1 MTDKTFFHCCNC
13 EMGFRS
19 RRLLEKHTEKFCI
32 GREMAMNIKY
42 RHRQA
47 QHKGKEPKKTEMAD
61 SMLHVSK
68 LERDN
73 FRYVK
78 GNGEHEQQ
86 VHNVRSSDDSGRVS
100 DNQALKKLT
109 EEFHKLRTSLEGTLP
124 TFRTLQNE
132 NQIPHQQ
139 EYCQRH
145 KQIVDAHERQLAEIQ
160 ASNQHLEQQKDEIRT
175 RLSELKL
182 GNSSSSQIEELL
194 MELNTQ
200 EKKNKLTL
208 NALSEQVK
216 LLQVAT
222 GNRRNLDS
230 ATNRKTHSI
239 VNKMD
244 ENAIFKSMV
253 FPAAIG
259 PLSSE
264 IQMLYLTYLQSG
276 GSDHHIIRQMYELQL
291 EATALEKNGTK
302 PEQNGRKKKYEDGL
316 NSKTLDAELLSVE
329 LENQRLEDE
338 ILKMKILKDR
348 RRMENGSLDLE
359 LDKLQ
364 QVHMAEM
371 AQLHAEIGRLR
382 HNIERRKVQWSR
394 RGSPPLL
401 PPPIAPPLPPPPPPH
416 LGLPDPTI
424 LTRNMDPMGSS
435 ATGIN
440 QYFLDPSDTL
450 GPAPYDPVSGF
461 VIFYDFLLGLDPM
474 FYHVRLVSGLYRN
487 GQQLGK
493 STPLPIVSSD
503 MGHSPQSL
511 MDRQRACCAILA
523 ARQPVPR
530 ILPSTSISLVA
541 ELQASG
547 GFDVYGQEIQNL
559 SPRGWA
565 KTNIFDHLHQVMSG
579 HWKVPIRVLPVKPGL
594 TEEQLNGVPQVG
606 KAELYLRLVNA
617 RDADM
622 QSMADIQ
629 PGRASL
635 YKYLPAASSST
646 APPIDFPPTQH
657 SFHPAPT
664 SLSFSA
670 SPYTGLVDPPPN
682 QEQSV
687 QLKSNERGEKIPL
700 NPIPKQRNYRQ
711 PKETRLGIILDK
723 VKGAPPGNG
732 AIRLTGYHQKTGRM
746 ICTSNSG
753 FNYCT
758 NFIRSDIKHSYFIF
772 GEEQVIFWDVMPQED
787 MILVARFYHCP
798 KGREASAFW
807 DNKFTSHYPSLGSEQ
822 WLAAWAVFRLTKR
835 FESCEVM
842 FAGAKKEEESRM
854 TTWNIG
860 THTLSLYQCPVP
872 LITVL
877 PTVPAEHKMYGD
889 ATLRLHIFSTQKP
902 ELPFPPE
909 LPATL
914 DPTEA

>member
-1 MTDKTFFHCCNC
+1 MHMSASWLK
-13 EMGFRS
+13 
-19 RRLLEKHTEKFCI
+19 
-32 GREMAMNIKY
+32 
-42 RHRQA
+42 
-47 QHKGKEPKKTEMAD
+47 
-61 SMLHVSK
+61 SK
-68 LERDN
+68 LTIN
-73 FRYVK
+73 TW
-78 GNGEHEQQ
+78 N
-86 VHNVRSSDDSGRVS
+86 S
-100 DNQALKKLT
+100 KKM
-109 EEFHKLRTSLEGTLP
+109 
-124 TFRTLQNE
+124 
-132 NQIPHQQ
+132 
-139 EYCQRH
+139 
-145 KQIVDAHERQLAEIQ
+145 
-160 ASNQHLEQQKDEIRT
+160 
-175 RLSELKL
+175 
-182 GNSSSSQIEELL
+182 IEELL

-200 EKKNKLTL
+200 EKNNKLTL
-208 NALSEQVK
+208 NALREQVK
-216 LLQVAT
+216 LLQAAT
-222 GNRRNLDS
+222 GNR
-230 ATNRKTHSI
+230 
-239 VNKMD
+239 
-244 ENAIFKSMV
+244 
-253 FPAAIG
+253 
-259 PLSSE
+259 
-264 IQMLYLTYLQSG
+264 MLYLTYLQNG
-276 GSDHHIIRQMYELQL
+276 GSDHHILRQMCELQL
-291 EATALEKNGTK
+291 EATALEKNDTK
-302 PEQNGRKKKYEDGL
+302 PEQRGRKKKYEDSL

-382 HNIERRKVQWSR
+382 HNTERRKRQWPR

-401 PPPIAPPLPPPPPPH
+401 PPPIAPPLPPPPPPPPPPH
-416 LGLPDPTI
+416 LGFPDPTI
-424 LTRNMDPMGSS
+424 LTRNMNPMGSS
-435 ATGIN
+435 ATGTN

-559 SPRGWA
+559 TPRGWA
-565 KTNIFDHLHQVMSG
+565 KINIFDHLHQVMSG
-579 HWKVPIRVLPVKPGL
+579 HWKVPIRLLPVKPSL
-594 TEEQLNGVPQVG
+594 TEEQLNGVPQTDSLPDVIQSTTDSQIDYSFLEYLIFGNVG
-606 KAELYLRLVNA
+606 KTELYLRLVNT
-617 RDADM
+617 RDADL

-629 PGRASL
+629 PGSASL
-635 YKYLPAASSST
+635 YKYPPTASSST
-646 APPIDFPPTQH
+646 APPIDFPPTLH

-687 QLKSNERGEKIPL
+687 QLKTNERGEKIPPG
-700 NPIPKQRNYRQ
+700 PIAEQRNCRQ
-711 PKETRLGIILDK
+711 PKKIRLGIILDR

-732 AIRLTGYHQKTGRM
+732 AIRLTGYHQKTGQV

-758 NFIRSDIKHSYFIF
+758 NFIRSDIKHSYFLF
-772 GEEQVIFWDVMPQED
+772 GEEQVIFWDVLPQED

-798 KGREASAFW
+798 NGREASAFW

-822 WLAAWAVFRLTKR
+822 WLTAWAVFRLTKR

-842 FAGAKKEEESRM
+842 FAGAKKEKESRM

-860 THTLSLYQCPVP
+860 THTSSLYQSPVP
-872 LITVL
+872 SITVL
-877 PTVPAEHKMYGD
+877 PTVVNGHSKNFKAKW
-889 ATLRLHIFSTQKP
+889 I
-902 ELPFPPE
+902 
-909 LPATL
+909 
-914 DPTEA
+914 

>member
-1 MTDKTFFHCCNC
+1 MTDITFFHCRNC

-19 RRLLEKHTEKFCI
+19 RQLLEKHMEKFCI

-42 RHRQA
+42 RHRQT

-61 SMLHVSK
+61 TMLHVSK
-68 LERDN
+68 PERDN

-86 VHNVRSSDDSGRVS
+86 VHNVRSSDDNGRAS

-109 EEFHKLRTSLEGTLP
+109 EEFHKLRMSLEGTLP

-132 NQIPHQQ
+132 NQIVHQQ
-139 EYCQRH
+139 EFCQRQR
-145 KQIVDAHERQLAEIQ
+145 QIVEAHERQLAEIQ

-208 NALSEQVK
+208 NALTEQVK
-216 LLQVAT
+216 LLQVAK
-222 GNRRNLDS
+222 GNRSNLDS
-230 ATNRKTHSI
+230 ATNRKTDST

-244 ENAIFKSMV
+244 ENAIFKSIV

-302 PEQNGRKKKYEDGL
+302 PEQRGRKKKYEDGL

-371 AQLHAEIGRLR
+371 AHLYAEIGRLR
-382 HNIERRKVQWSR
+382 HNTERRKVPWAR

-401 PPPIAPPLPPPPPPH
+401 PPPIAPPLPPPPPPPH
-416 LGLPDPTI
+416 LGLLDPTI
-424 LTRNMDPMGSS
+424 LTRNMDPIGSS
-435 ATGIN
+435 ATGTN

-511 MDRQRACCAILA
+511 MERQRACCAILA

-565 KTNIFDHLHQVMSG
+565 KINIFDHLHQVMSG
-579 HWKVPIRVLPVKPGL
+579 HWKVPIRVLPVKPSL
-594 TEEQLNGVPQVG
+594 TEEQLNGVPQIG

-635 YKYLPAASSST
+635 YKYPSTASSST
-646 APPIDFPPTQH
+646 VPPTDFLPTQH

-687 QLKSNERGEKIPL
+687 QLKSNER
-700 NPIPKQRNYRQ
+700 
-711 PKETRLGIILDK
+711 
-723 VKGAPPGNG
+723 
-732 AIRLTGYHQKTGRM
+732 
-746 ICTSNSG
+746 
-753 FNYCT
+753 
-758 NFIRSDIKHSYFIF
+758 
-772 GEEQVIFWDVMPQED
+772 
-787 MILVARFYHCP
+787 
-798 KGREASAFW
+798 
-807 DNKFTSHYPSLGSEQ
+807 
-822 WLAAWAVFRLTKR
+822 
-835 FESCEVM
+835 
-842 FAGAKKEEESRM
+842 
-854 TTWNIG
+854 
-860 THTLSLYQCPVP
+860 
-872 LITVL
+872 
-877 PTVPAEHKMYGD
+877 
-889 ATLRLHIFSTQKP
+889 
-902 ELPFPPE
+902 
-909 LPATL
+909 
-914 DPTEA
+914 

>member
-1 MTDKTFFHCCNC
+1 MTDIAFFHCRNC

-19 RRLLEKHTEKFCI
+19 RRLLEKHMEKFCI

-61 SMLHVSK
+61 SMLHLPK
-68 LERDN
+68 PEIDN

-78 GNGEHEQQ
+78 GNGEHELQ
-86 VHNVRSSDDSGRVS
+86 VHNNRSSDGNGKVS

-109 EEFHKLRTSLEGTLP
+109 EEFHKLRISVEGTLP
-124 TFRTLQNE
+124 TFRTFQNE
-132 NQIPHQQ
+132 NQILVPHQQ
-139 EYCQRH
+139 EYSQRH
-145 KQIVDAHERQLAEIQ
+145 RQIVDAHERQLAEIQ
-160 ASNQHLEQQKDEIRT
+160 ANNQHLEQQKDEIRT

-208 NALSEQVK
+208 NALSKQVK
-216 LLQVAT
+216 LLEVAT
-222 GNRRNLDS
+222 GNRSNLDS
-230 ATNRKTHSI
+230 ATNGKTDNT

-244 ENAIFKSMV
+244 ENVIFKSLV

-264 IQMLYLTYLQSG
+264 IQVLYLTYLQSG
-276 GSDHHIIRQMYELQL
+276 GSDQHIVRQMYELQL
-291 EATALEKNGTK
+291 EAIALEKNGTK
-302 PEQNGRKKKYEDGL
+302 PEQRGRKKNYEDGL
-316 NSKTLDAELLSVE
+316 NSKNLDAELLSVE

-382 HNIERRKVQWSR
+382 HNVERRKVPWPR

-401 PPPIAPPLPPPPPPH
+401 PPPIAPPLPPPPLH

-424 LTRNMDPMGSS
+424 LTRNMDPMGSP
-435 ATGIN
+435 AAGIN

-503 MGHSPQSL
+503 MGHSSQSL
-511 MDRQRACCAILA
+511 MDRQRPCCAILA

-530 ILPSTSISLVA
+530 ILPSTSINLVA

-565 KTNIFDHLHQVMSG
+565 KINIFDHLHQVMSG
-579 HWKVPIRVLPVKPGL
+579 HWKVPIRVLPVKPSL

-635 YKYLPAASSST
+635 YKYPPRASSST
-646 APPIDFPPTQH
+646 APRIDLPPTQP
-657 SFHPAPT
+657 SFHPVPT

-687 QLKSNERGEKIPL
+687 QLKPNKRGEKIPP
-700 NPIPKQRNYRQ
+700 NSIAKQRIYRQ
-711 PKETRLGIILDK
+711 LKETRLGIILDK
-723 VKGAPPGNG
+723 VTGASPGNG
-732 AIRLTGYHQKTGRM
+732 AIRLTGYHHKTGQV
-746 ICTSNSG
+746 ICTRNSG

-758 NFIRSDIKHSYFIF
+758 NFIRSDIKHNYFMF
-772 GEEQVIFWDVMPQED
+772 GEEQVIFWDVTPQED
-787 MILVARFYHCP
+787 MILVACFYHCP
-798 KGREASAFW
+798 EGTEASASW
-807 DNKFTSHYPSLGSEQ
+807 DNMFTPHYPSLGSEQ
-822 WLAAWAVFRLTKR
+822 WLAAWAVLRLTKR

-860 THTLSLYQCPVP
+860 THTLILYRCPVP
-872 LITVL
+872 SITVL
-877 PTVPAEHKMYGD
+877 PTLPEHKTYGD
-889 ATLRLHIFSTQKP
+889 ATLRLNIFSTQKP

-909 LPATL
+909 LPAIL
-914 DPTEA
+914 DHTEA

>member
-1 MTDKTFFHCCNC
+1 
-13 EMGFRS
+13 
-19 RRLLEKHTEKFCI
+19 
-32 GREMAMNIKY
+32 
-42 RHRQA
+42 
-47 QHKGKEPKKTEMAD
+47 
-61 SMLHVSK
+61 
-68 LERDN
+68 
-73 FRYVK
+73 
-78 GNGEHEQQ
+78 
-86 VHNVRSSDDSGRVS
+86 
-100 DNQALKKLT
+100 
-109 EEFHKLRTSLEGTLP
+109 
-124 TFRTLQNE
+124 
-132 NQIPHQQ
+132 
-139 EYCQRH
+139 
-145 KQIVDAHERQLAEIQ
+145 
-160 ASNQHLEQQKDEIRT
+160 
-175 RLSELKL
+175 
-182 GNSSSSQIEELL
+182 
-194 MELNTQ
+194 
-200 EKKNKLTL
+200 
-208 NALSEQVK
+208 
-216 LLQVAT
+216 
-222 GNRRNLDS
+222 
-230 ATNRKTHSI
+230 
-239 VNKMD
+239 MD
-244 ENAIFKSMV
+244 ENAIFKSIV
-253 FPAAIG
+253 FPTAIG

-302 PEQNGRKKKYEDGL
+302 PEQRRRKKKYEDGL

-371 AQLHAEIGRLR
+371 AHLHAEIGRLR
-382 HNIERRKVQWSR
+382 HNIERRKVQWAR

-416 LGLPDPTI
+416 LGLLDPTI

-435 ATGIN
+435 ATGTN

-511 MDRQRACCAILA
+511 MDRQRACCAVLA

-559 SPRGWA
+559 SPRGWT
-565 KTNIFDHLHQVMSG
+565 KINIFDHLHQVMSG
-579 HWKVPIRVLPVKPGL
+579 HWKVPIRVLPVKPNL
-594 TEEQLNGVPQVG
+594 TEEQLNGVPQIG

-635 YKYLPAASSST
+635 YKYPPTASSST
-646 APPIDFPPTQH
+646 VPPIDFPPTQH

-687 QLKSNERGEKIPL
+687 QLKSNER
-700 NPIPKQRNYRQ
+700 
-711 PKETRLGIILDK
+711 
-723 VKGAPPGNG
+723 
-732 AIRLTGYHQKTGRM
+732 
-746 ICTSNSG
+746 
-753 FNYCT
+753 
-758 NFIRSDIKHSYFIF
+758 
-772 GEEQVIFWDVMPQED
+772 
-787 MILVARFYHCP
+787 
-798 KGREASAFW
+798 
-807 DNKFTSHYPSLGSEQ
+807 
-822 WLAAWAVFRLTKR
+822 
-835 FESCEVM
+835 
-842 FAGAKKEEESRM
+842 
-854 TTWNIG
+854 
-860 THTLSLYQCPVP
+860 
-872 LITVL
+872 
-877 PTVPAEHKMYGD
+877 
-889 ATLRLHIFSTQKP
+889 
-902 ELPFPPE
+902 
-909 LPATL
+909 
-914 DPTEA
+914 

>member
-1 MTDKTFFHCCNC
+1 MTDITFFHCRNC

-19 RRLLEKHTEKFCI
+19 RQLLEKHMEKFCI

-42 RHRQA
+42 RQRQT

-68 LERDN
+68 PERDN

-86 VHNVRSSDDSGRVS
+86 VHNVRSSEDNGRAS

-109 EEFHKLRTSLEGTLP
+109 EE
-124 TFRTLQNE
+124 NE
-132 NQIPHQQ
+132 NQIVHQQ
-139 EYCQRH
+139 EFCQRQQ
-145 KQIVDAHERQLAEIQ
+145 QIVEAHERQLAEIQ

-208 NALSEQVK
+208 NALTEQVK
-216 LLQVAT
+216 LLQVAK
-222 GNRRNLDS
+222 GNR
-230 ATNRKTHSI
+230 
-239 VNKMD
+239 
-244 ENAIFKSMV
+244 
-253 FPAAIG
+253 
-259 PLSSE
+259 
-264 IQMLYLTYLQSG
+264 MLYLTYLQSG
-276 GSDHHIIRQMYELQL
+276 GSDHHIIQ
-291 EATALEKNGTK
+291 
-302 PEQNGRKKKYEDGL
+302 YEDGL

-348 RRMENGSLDLE
+348 RRMENGR

-371 AQLHAEIGRLR
+371 AHLHAEIGRLR
-382 HNIERRKVQWSR
+382 HNTERRKVQWAR

-435 ATGIN
+435 ATRTN

-450 GPAPYDPVSGF
+450 GPAPYDPVYVVLYPIIFSPERHSGTCADRQSGF

-565 KTNIFDHLHQVMSG
+565 KINIFDHLHQVMSG
-579 HWKVPIRVLPVKPGL
+579 HWKVPVRVLPVKPSL
-594 TEEQLNGVPQVG
+594 TEEQLNGVPQIG

-629 PGRASL
+629 PDRASL
-635 YKYLPAASSST
+635 YKYPPTASSST
-646 APPIDFPPTQH
+646 VPPIDFPPTQH

-687 QLKSNERGEKIPL
+687 QLKSNERGEKIPPS
-700 NPIPKQRNYRQ
+700 PIAEQRKCRQ
-711 PKETRLGIILDK
+711 PKEIPLGIILDK

-732 AIRLTGYHQKTGRM
+732 AIRLTGYHQKTGQV

-772 GEEQVIFWDVMPQED
+772 GEEQVIFWDVKPQED

-798 KGREASAFW
+798 KGRDASAFW
-807 DNKFTSHYPSLGSEQ
+807 DNKFTTHYPALGSEQ

-835 FESCEVM
+835 FDSCEVM

-860 THTLSLYQCPVP
+860 THTSSLYQCPVP
-872 LITVL
+872 SITVL
-877 PTVPAEHKMYGD
+877 HTVPAEHKIYGN
-889 ATLRLHIFSTQKP
+889 ATLRLTSLAPKNLSCLSHQSHQPYLILQKS
-902 ELPFPPE
+902 
-909 LPATL
+909 
-914 DPTEA
+914 DPMQMLEEEQFAVVN

>member
-1 MTDKTFFHCCNC
+1 
-13 EMGFRS
+13 MGFRS
-19 RRLLEKHTEKFCI
+19 RRLLEKHMEKFCI

-42 RHRQA
+42 RHRQT
-47 QHKGKEPKKTEMAD
+47 QHKEKEPKKTEMAD

-68 LERDN
+68 PERDN
-73 FRYVK
+73 FRYVM

-86 VHNVRSSDDSGRVS
+86 VHNVRSSDDNGRAS

-109 EEFHKLRTSLEGTLP
+109 EE
-124 TFRTLQNE
+124 NE
-132 NQIPHQQ
+132 NQIVHQQ
-139 EYCQRH
+139 EFCQRQR
-145 KQIVDAHERQLAEIQ
+145 QIVEAHERQLAEIQ

-208 NALSEQVK
+208 NALTEQVK
-216 LLQVAT
+216 LLQVAK
-222 GNRRNLDS
+222 GNR
-230 ATNRKTHSI
+230 
-239 VNKMD
+239 
-244 ENAIFKSMV
+244 
-253 FPAAIG
+253 
-259 PLSSE
+259 
-264 IQMLYLTYLQSG
+264 MLYLTYLQSG

-302 PEQNGRKKKYEDGL
+302 PEQRGRKKKYEDGL

-364 QVHMAEM
+364 QVHIAEM
-371 AQLHAEIGRLR
+371 AHLHAEIGRLR
-382 HNIERRKVQWSR
+382 HNTERRKVQWAR

-435 ATGIN
+435 ATRTN

-493 STPLPIVSSD
+493 PTPLPIVSSD

-530 ILPSTSISLVA
+530 ILPSTSISLLA

-565 KTNIFDHLHQVMSG
+565 KMNIFDHLHQVMSG
-579 HWKVPIRVLPVKPGL
+579 HWKVPIRVLPVKPSL
-594 TEEQLNGVPQVG
+594 TEEQLNGVPQIG

-635 YKYLPAASSST
+635 YKYPPTASSST
-646 APPIDFPPTQH
+646 VPPIDFPPTQH

-687 QLKSNERGEKIPL
+687 QLKSNERGEKIPPS
-700 NPIPKQRNYRQ
+700 PIVEQRKCRQ
-711 PKETRLGIILDK
+711 TKEIPLGIILDK

-732 AIRLTGYHQKTGRM
+732 AIRLTGYHQKTG
-746 ICTSNSG
+746 
-753 FNYCT
+753 
-758 NFIRSDIKHSYFIF
+758 
-772 GEEQVIFWDVMPQED
+772 QVIFWDVKPQED

-798 KGREASAFW
+798 KEREASAFW
-807 DNKFTSHYPSLGSEQ
+807 DNKFTSHYPALGSEQ

-835 FESCEVM
+835 FDSCEVM

-860 THTLSLYQCPVP
+860 THTSSLYQCPVP
-872 LITVL
+872 SITVL
-877 PTVPAEHKMYGD
+877 PTVPAEHKIFGN

-902 ELPFPPE
+902 ELPFPSE
-909 LPATL
+909 SPAIL
-914 DPTEA
+914 DPTEV